1 FIKGQGGDINLAIK
15 DDKGNGAKNIPVRLI
30 YSASSK
36 TPIFVT
42 SNSGTVE
49 LKNTLKGHQYD
60 MVVDAEDFI
69 ADSSNKI
76 KYALW
81 DATLPDSKN
90 AYVDKISFNMAGKNQ
105 KGQFNVKPRNEWGVD
120 GVVAIDQNGDG
131 IYTVDFDTGAIDMN
145 VELYYPGTTTK
156 VLGTKTMTTTDNGR
170 YRFKD
175 LAVASYDIKVT
186 NVKAPYIP
194 ISKIEQNVKITDE
207 NNQTSG
213 PTFLLKMDPND
224 TTLAGISGNVFV
236 LGPQQYIKAGP
247 DSGKTGNNI
256 PLATLGSTGINTTV
270 ELYQHNGTD
279 WEKIASQ
286 LTAGN
291 LGTYQ
296 FVGLVKN
303 KDYKVV
309 VTESNINLNENIFV
323 NDTDGKS
330 TSTSSKSKSIHKG
343 KVTLSN
349 GMQAN
354 IAAKEIILPKLN
366 DQKTNQNFW
375 YSPIRKGLGNL
386 LVVNYLKTANGE
398 WSWSSTINGLEAI
411 TASTYTKIVFF
422 EEDGVTPA
430 TDLQGNKLEV
440 SYQKPGFYG
449 VRGSQNYSIDHA
461 GLFYYSVVEYDK
473 DNLDYPESYNGEY
486 SVNVAPAKTWGDTIY
501 FTPTRPNTISGYV
514 YLNNSHSGT
523 LGTYNPNQDIPIK
536 QNRVTLEREVF
547 GEWTVITEFAT
558 DDKGHYNFTNLPN
571 GEYRVTAKQEYG
583 GGSDIRNGDIDFEN
597 NDQNSG
603 SSIDPN
609 DNRKMISS
617 IIVNASGGNKYNTD
631 TNIWY
636 KLKINQHILRGSV
649 FLDTWLGDGEIQ
661 TEQMYNANDLPLKNA
676 IVLLCED
683 DGTNDCTEN
692 GSNFIGKKLTNAKGE
707 YSFQGQQDGIN
718 RDVTYIVKTIY
729 PGTTA
734 VTNPD
739 KELAPSYKVQFK
751 QLDMPLTKHFLMQGK
766 GQFSGAPVNDL
777 NGDMKYAGEQTIE
790 NGDGYFQIYFWNGSD
805 YEKWGDIGDYYRTI
819 KLKSL
824 PQGKYRIVHNQ
835 GDNFIDIAD
844 MDPATPPGTLDFEVL
859 ADGSLA
865 NNLDKNNLFLM
876 QAQVS
881 SSNTTE
887 AISGKLYLD
896 VTGSKNKDEAVELT
910 KEELIQYNK
919 GLLTVSGIFTP
930 RIYPGYFNG
939 NV

>member
-1 FIKGQGGDINLAIK
+1 
-15 DDKGNGAKNIPVRLI
+15 
-30 YSASSK
+30 
-36 TPIFVT
+36 
-42 SNSGTVE
+42 
-49 LKNTLKGHQYD
+49 

-910 KEELIQYNK
+910 KEEL
-919 GLLTVSGIFTP
+919 
-930 RIYPGYFNG
+930 
-939 NV
+939 